1 MSQEVVDAIRSKA
14 HCKIRGR
21 KCPRPFLEWHQAGLS
36 AKMNHVLAKQ
46 GLFLFLFLWHNITE
60 YFTILIIITDLYFLF
75 SSIIWLNPS
84 QKLMLLLTII
94 IYKHFSTGFAKPF
107 AIQQQAIPCI
117 MSGRDCIGVAK
128 TGSGKTLAF
137 LLPMFRHI
145 LDQVRLI

>member
-1 MSQEVVDAIRSKA
+1 MTESFTKINAI
-14 HCKIRGR
+14 I
-21 KCPRPFLEWHQAGLS
+21 
-36 AKMNHVLAKQ
+36 NDYYII
-46 GLFLFLFLWHNITE
+46 NI
-60 YFTILIIITDLYFLF
+60 
-75 SSIIWLNPS
+75 
-84 QKLMLLLTII
+84 
-94 IYKHFSTGFAKPF
+94 STGFAKPF